1 MDVAAKF
8 VKMAQKGAGT
18 ASPELTPWAL
28 PKFAPVR
35 GHVHRWADGRPAL
48 ALVKYSASGCSKV
61 AAAAEVEA
69 RGLIPQATKALNVKL
84 LKRSDA
90 MELASEDRKAG
101 FPTNTLEVDE
111 LDLSW
116 TEVLAQAEKAGL
128 AISEWETEGHDGRRF
143 GRLLLHFAALRD
155 GAREDGDRAA
165 EDTAAE
171 APAPAPA
178 PAGPAAKPGA
188 GLLLTQEEYDALV
201 LEGMALGVDF
211 SERSNTEERAAVL
224 YRLVKAKRKASAS
237 PAGEGSA
244 KKPASEADLA
254 ALSST
259 VETLMQAQAADSG
272 NANKYAEQFQRMQ
285 EQLTAKDKG
294 RAVLEKFSAGQLKMA
309 MSAHQWKDEVLAGQ
323 YNALEPLFRAA
334 LESGAKTGDETMVK
348 AISETMDTLVVANK
362 LPDGTQMLFKVL
374 KDSTSEEEQQIMNKF
389 ESARKKQVLEAKNN
403 KILGGYDPYGSMGAA
418 GGQPGFMHTQFGRDA
433 ASPSPMGFGFGGGQA
448 ALPPMAPPPM
458 APPMGRGRGGLPPQ
472 QLQLGNWMGPPPGP
486 PPGAM
491 GTAQGV
497 PKRNLQPQKGPGI
510 GNSRV
515 MDMASGQSWPLKPMS
530 AHNHQN
536 PGMPV
541 RSFTSPVRSGPAADG
556 ARGECQICGEPAGP
570 GGHLVFECP
579 TARAWMQMGWVD
591 SLCKPLDTCPRIP

>member
-1 MDVAAKF
+1 M
-8 VKMAQKGAGT
+8 
-18 ASPELTPWAL
+18 TPWAT
-28 PKFAPVR
+28 PTFAPVS
-35 GHVHRWADGRPAL
+35 GHVHKLADGARSL
-48 ALVKYSASGCSKV
+48 ALVKYAASACSKD

-69 RGLIPQATKALNVKL
+69 RGLIPQSTKALNVKL

-90 MELASEDRKAG
+90 KELTPDDRKTG
-101 FPTNTLEVDE
+101 FPTTTLEVVE
-111 LDLSW
+111 MDLSW
-116 TEVLAQAEKAGL
+116 TEVLAQAEEAGL
-128 AISEWETEGHDGRRF
+128 ATSEWVSEGHEGRRF
-143 GRLLLHFAALRD
+143 GRLLLHFAALI
-155 GAREDGDRAA
+155 GGPHEDGDRVPEDAA
-165 EDTAAE
+165 AK
-171 APAPAPA
+171 APVPA
-178 PAGPAAKPGA
+178 PAGAAAKA
-188 GLLLTQEEYDALV
+188 ATGLVLSQEDYDALV
-201 LEGMALGVDF
+201 LEGMGLGVDF
-211 SERSNTEERAAVL
+211 SERVNSKERAAML
-224 YRLVKAKRKASAS
+224 DRLVKAKRKASAS

-389 ESARKKQVLEAKNN
+389 ESARKKQVLKAKNN
-403 KILGGYDPYGSMGAA
+403 KILGGYDPYASMGAA
-418 GGQPGFMHTQFGRDA
+418 GGQPGFMHTQFGGGA

-472 QLQLGNWMGPPPGP
+472 QLQLGNWMAPPPGP

-491 GTAQGV
+491 EAAQGA
-497 PKRNLQPQKGPGI
+497 PKRNLQPQKSPGM